1 MSQPRFW
8 IAAVV
13 VAAAVTPS
21 PVRAD
26 RKNEIREVTF
36 DEDAGTTRV
45 HVQGAQTPTFTVYK
59 LERPSRVVIDVP
71 QARLGEALRGH
82 EGAAVLPANTWAIS
96 TIAAQELDDGGLVVR
111 VIVTLARPGRY
122 DVKTVGNDLVVM
134 VMPRDPA
141 PKVVSPEALAAAQ
154 AEREQARQAAQAA
167 ERGRA
172 QAEKSSTVAMAEAA
186 KAKDTAVAAQAETMK
201 AKDTAAAAQAEATK
215 TRQDAAREI
224 EAAARTKTEAAAAKL
239 AASREAEAARRA
251 AAAANQDVARSKA
264 EAENAKQDVARS
276 KAEAETAKQDAAR
289 NRALAEAT
297 QAAAQQQLDAA
308 TRAKAEAEAARREAQ
323 AAKAEAART
332 QAAAL
337 AAKDDVAR
345 TKAEAAAAKAE
356 AARTQVAVLAAKDDV
371 ARTKAEAA
379 AARSEAARASALARA
394 SRAEAEAAKAE
405 TTQRKAEAEAAK
417 ADAAQKAAELLA
429 ARQKAEVAERDAVQK
444 RAEATAAQAD
454 AAKLLDDNARMHAD
468 ASRVRGEAE
477 AAKAEAARMRG
488 EAEAARKEAEAAQGQ
503 AAHEKLAAE
512 AARSDAE
519 RLLREAKQ
527 QVAAL
532 DKKAQAA
539 QALEDK
545 ARAANAA
552 AQAREEAA
560 GAIAAR
566 AAGER
571 AAAEA
576 AAQAAAEA
584 RERSIV
590 QAGHQADHQA
600 VADRDK
606 AISDARA
613 AEARLAQARQ
623 ATETAEQQRAAA
635 EAAAAA
641 ARHELEATRTALA
654 SVEQQRTAAEA
665 AANQAARQRGE
676 AEVAADEA
684 AHRRG
689 AAEAAATAAAKQR
702 AAAELAAS
710 QATQR
715 KSEAEAERTAA
726 EQRRAAAEARARTA
740 KAAADAAE
748 HQRVIA
754 EAAANAAVAA
764 KHDAEGGLAELSA
777 KRLAAERAA
786 TELETRSKA
795 EAKAQA
801 EIVAAKARQASSD
814 ELAQARAEASRL
826 AGERQHAEA
835 ELADRRKAAFAQKA
849 EADRLRLAASQAH
862 DAADREEARR
872 AKLAEQRAAEE
883 QALARIK
890 AQKAAAELA
899 ATQPAGKP
907 APATA
912 SKPGVATPPS
922 TMAVAIPPVGT
933 SAGAS
938 SNKAGVATGPS
949 VATAASPVAPLTLTT
964 AINPGMTPSTMLATA
979 VSSGGTPSVPTAQ
992 KPGVANPP
1000 AGAATSAPVAAK
1012 PAKPTPLAQVR
1023 DIAFTGDDA
1032 TGRVTIALAGDATV
1046 SLGEIT
1052 PAAAELIIDHAQLG
1066 PRLERKLDVSRFGGP
1081 VRAVSSFRDR
1091 RTPDR
1096 VRLIAELASP
1106 ATPTFDRQA
1115 GVVRWSFA
1123 GADLAKRPVA
1133 RPALA
1138 RTQDVPSPVVGGFG
1152 AASTPVAQ
1160 QAVSQ
1165 LPPQGNRRRV
1175 YHGQT
1180 LDIHLKDAPIRDL
1193 LRLIADTGK
1202 VSIVVPDTID
1212 ARVTLDLT
1220 RVPWDQAL
1228 EVILSSHQLWYRR
1241 EGNLYRVAPRKE
1253 LDAED
1258 EAEAARREAALK
1270 AEAPRPQLVPLNYSS
1285 AADLAKKLE
1294 PMLSPHG
1301 KIAVDERTNQL
1312 IVTDVSG
1319 NREQIARLALSL
1331 DTQTPQISIE
1341 ARIVE
1346 ANSTFLRQIGV
1357 QWGGR
1362 ALAGAN
1368 GGNATGLVWPSSISV
1383 IGGNVDAQTV
1393 STGVASPS
1401 DFAVNLPAAT
1411 GSGECGALGLSL
1423 GSVGGNFNINLRLSA
1438 LEDAGSVRIISSPK
1452 VTVLNNK
1459 LASIASGVSIPIS
1472 TVSATGTQTQFVQ
1485 ADLRL
1490 DVTPTVSQ
1498 SDCAIS
1504 MNLSVSKNAPD
1515 FGQLG
1520 ARGDPTIQRREAR
1533 TSMLVADGETSVL
1546 GGIYT
1551 RTTSLAY
1558 RKIPFLGDLPVLGWL
1573 FKNRR
1578 EQDDRT
1584 ELLVFIT
1591 PKITNR
1597 ALLRCGK

>member
-1 MSQPRFW
+1 
-8 IAAVV
+8 
-13 VAAAVTPS
+13 
-21 PVRAD
+21 
-26 RKNEIREVTF
+26 
-36 DEDAGTTRV
+36 
-45 HVQGAQTPTFTVYK
+45 
-59 LERPSRVVIDVP
+59 
-71 QARLGEALRGH
+71 
-82 EGAAVLPANTWAIS
+82 
-96 TIAAQELDDGGLVVR
+96 
-111 VIVTLARPGRY
+111 
-122 DVKTVGNDLVVM
+122 
-134 VMPRDPA
+134 
-141 PKVVSPEALAAAQ
+141 
-154 AEREQARQAAQAA
+154 
-167 ERGRA
+167 
-172 QAEKSSTVAMAEAA
+172 
-186 KAKDTAVAAQAETMK
+186 
-201 AKDTAAAAQAEATK
+201 
-215 TRQDAAREI
+215 
-224 EAAARTKTEAAAAKL
+224 
-239 AASREAEAARRA
+239 
-251 AAAANQDVARSKA
+251 
-264 EAENAKQDVARS
+264 
-276 KAEAETAKQDAAR
+276 
-289 NRALAEAT
+289 
-297 QAAAQQQLDAA
+297 
-308 TRAKAEAEAARREAQ
+308 
-323 AAKAEAART
+323 
-332 QAAAL
+332 
-337 AAKDDVAR
+337 
-345 TKAEAAAAKAE
+345 
-356 AARTQVAVLAAKDDV
+356 
-371 ARTKAEAA
+371 
-379 AARSEAARASALARA
+379 
-394 SRAEAEAAKAE
+394 
-405 TTQRKAEAEAAK
+405 
-417 ADAAQKAAELLA
+417 
-429 ARQKAEVAERDAVQK
+429 
-444 RAEATAAQAD
+444 
-454 AAKLLDDNARMHAD
+454 
-468 ASRVRGEAE
+468 
-477 AAKAEAARMRG
+477 
-488 EAEAARKEAEAAQGQ
+488 
-503 AAHEKLAAE
+503 
-512 AARSDAE
+512 
-519 RLLREAKQ
+519 
-527 QVAAL
+527 
-532 DKKAQAA
+532 
-539 QALEDK
+539 
-545 ARAANAA
+545 
-552 AQAREEAA
+552 
-560 GAIAAR
+560 
-566 AAGER
+566 
-571 AAAEA
+571 
-576 AAQAAAEA
+576 
-584 RERSIV
+584 V

-964 AINPGMTPSTMLATA
+964 AINPGMTPSTMLAVA

-1000 AGAATSAPVAAK
+1000 PASAPAAAK
-1012 PAKPTPLAQVR
+1012 PAKPAPLAQVR

-1411 GSGECGALGLSL
+1411 GSGEGGALGLSL

>member
-1 MSQPRFW
+1 MSQPRSW

-13 VAAAVTPS
+13 VAAALLPS
-21 PVRAD
+21 PARAD
-26 RKNEIREVTF
+26 RKNEIHAVTF

-71 QARLGEALRGH
+71 QARLVESLRGH
-82 EGAAVLPANTWAIS
+82 ESAAVFTANTWAVS

-122 DVKTVGNDLVVM
+122 DVKTVGNDLVVA

-141 PKVVSPEALAAAQ
+141 PRTASPEALAAAQ

-172 QAEKSSTVAMAEAA
+172 QAEQSSAVAMAEAA
-186 KAKDTAVAAQAETMK
+186 KAKDIAAAVQAQAV
-201 AKDTAAAAQAEATK
+201 K
-215 TRQDAAREI
+215 TRQDAVREI
-224 EAAARTKTEAAAAKL
+224 EAATRTKAEAEAAKQAASRDAEAVKQAAAREAATAKQELARTKTEAEAAKQ
-239 AASREAEAARRA
+239 AASRDAEAARQA
-251 AAAANQDVARSKA
+251 AAVANQDVTRL
-264 EAENAKQDVARS
+264 

-297 QAAAQQQLDAA
+297 RAAAQQQLDAA
-308 TRAKAEAEAARREAQ
+308 NRAKADVDAARREAEV
-323 AAKAEAART
+323 AKAEAART

-345 TKAEAAAAKAE
+345 TKAEAEAAKAE
-356 AARTQVAVLAAKDDV
+356 AARTQAAVLAAKDDV

-379 AARSEAARASALARA
+379 AARSEADKASALARA
-394 SRAEAEAAKAE
+394 IRAEAEAAKAE

-417 ADAAQKAAELLA
+417 TQSTRNEAELLAARQKTQVAEHDAAQKQAELLA
-429 ARQKAEVAERDAVQK
+429 ARQKAEVADRDAAQK
-444 RAEATAAQAD
+444 RAEATAAQVD
-454 AAKLLDDNARMHAD
+454 AAKMKDDNVRVHAE
-468 ASRVRGEAE
+468 ASRARSEAE
-477 AAKAEAARMRG
+477 AAKAEVARMR
-488 EAEAARKEAEAAQGQ
+488 AEA
-503 AAHEKLAAE
+503 
-512 AARSDAE
+512 
-519 RLLREAKQ
+519 
-527 QVAAL
+527 
-532 DKKAQAA
+532 
-539 QALEDK
+539 
-545 ARAANAA
+545 
-552 AQAREEAA
+552 
-560 GAIAAR
+560 
-566 AAGER
+566 
-571 AAAEA
+571 
-576 AAQAAAEA
+576 
-584 RERSIV
+584 
-590 QAGHQADHQA
+590 
-600 VADRDK
+600 
-606 AISDARA
+606 
-613 AEARLAQARQ
+613 
-623 ATETAEQQRAAA
+623 
-635 EAAAAA
+635 
-641 ARHELEATRTALA
+641 
-654 SVEQQRTAAEA
+654 
-665 AANQAARQRGE
+665 
-676 AEVAADEA
+676 
-684 AHRRG
+684 
-689 AAEAAATAAAKQR
+689 
-702 AAAELAAS
+702 
-710 QATQR
+710 
-715 KSEAEAERTAA
+715 
-726 EQRRAAAEARARTA
+726 
-740 KAAADAAE
+740 
-748 HQRVIA
+748 
-754 EAAANAAVAA
+754 
-764 KHDAEGGLAELSA
+764 
-777 KRLAAERAA
+777 
-786 TELETRSKA
+786 
-795 EAKAQA
+795 
-801 EIVAAKARQASSD
+801 
-814 ELAQARAEASRL
+814 
-826 AGERQHAEA
+826 
-835 ELADRRKAAFAQKA
+835 
-849 EADRLRLAASQAH
+849 
-862 DAADREEARR
+862 
-872 AKLAEQRAAEE
+872 E

-890 AQKAAAELA
+890 AQKTAVELA
-899 ATQPAGKP
+899 ATQPAAATAIKLGVATSPTAAPLAGMLAVLTAGKP
-907 APATA
+907 GAATPSGATAAGTSAAATNKASVATLPATVA
-912 SKPGVATPPS
+912 TVTLLAGTPAVTTAGKPGVATPP
-922 TMAVAIPPVGT
+922 
-933 SAGAS
+933 
-938 SNKAGVATGPS
+938 
-949 VATAASPVAPLTLTT
+949 
-964 AINPGMTPSTMLATA
+964 
-979 VSSGGTPSVPTAQ
+979 
-992 KPGVANPP
+992 
-1000 AGAATSAPVAAK
+1000 AGAATTAPVAAK
-1012 PAKPTPLAQVR
+1012 PTKPTPLAQVR

-1032 TGRVTIALAGDATV
+1032 TGRVTIALTGDATV
-1046 SLGEIT
+1046 TLGEVT
-1052 PAAAELIIDHAQLG
+1052 QTAAELIIDHAQLA
-1066 PRLERKLDVSRFGGP
+1066 PKLERKLDVSQFGGP

-1096 VRLIAELASP
+1096 VRLIAELSSP
-1106 ATPTFDRQA
+1106 ATPTFDRGA

-1123 GADLAKRPVA
+1123 RADLAKRPVTA
-1133 RPALA
+1133 RPALV
-1138 RTQDVPSPVVGGFG
+1138 RTRDVPSPVVGGFG

-1160 QAVSQ
+1160 QTVSQ
-1165 LPPQGNRRRV
+1165 LPPQGSRQRV

-1180 LDIHLKDAPIRDL
+1180 VDVHLKDAPIRDL

-1241 EGNLYRVAPRKE
+1241 EGNLYRIAPRKE

-1312 IVTDVSG
+1312 IVTDVAG

-1362 ALAGAN
+1362 ALAGATS
-1368 GGNATGLVWPSSISV
+1368 GNATGLVWPSSISV
-1383 IGGNVDAQTV
+1383 IGGNEDAQTV
-1393 STGVASPS
+1393 RTGVASPS

-1411 GSGECGALGLSL
+1411 GSGEGGALGLSL
-1423 GSVGGNFNINLRLSA
+1423 GSVGGNFNVNLRLSA
-1438 LEDAGSVRIISSPK
+1438 LEDAGSIRIISSPK

-1498 SDCAIS
+1498 SDCSIS

-1515 FGQLG
+1515 FSQLG

-1533 TSMLVADGETSVL
+1533 TFMLVADGETSVL

-1551 RTTSLAY
+1551 RNTSLAY
-1558 RKIPFLGDLPVLGWL
+1558 KKIPFLGDLPVLGWL

-1597 ALLRCGK
+1597 ALLRCSK